1 MTFIAMPDSGGIF
14 RKSQGA
20 LPDNSSMLSSSMCR
34 IVSVS
39 SVWLCTRVFQSGHV
53 RPVFLGVYPDRWEV
67 ISRDHLPVGCECG
80 KAPVPLLRCVPP
92 SVPPALPR
100 CRGSDDRGLL
110 PPRSVHSLSVL
121 SLEKPW
127 SISSVCPNDVV
138 MPIVCL
144 FL

>member
-1 MTFIAMPDSGGIF
+1 MTFIVMPDSGGIF

-39 SVWLCTRVFQSGHV
+39 SVWLCTCVFQSGHV

-80 KAPVPLLRCVPP
+80 KAPVPLLALRPAQRPP
-92 SVPPALPR
+92 SPAL
-100 CRGSDDRGLL
+100 
-110 PPRSVHSLSVL
+110 LSWL
-121 SLEKPW
+121 
-127 SISSVCPNDVV
+127 
-138 MPIVCL
+138 
-144 FL
+144 